1 MTDNKKLL
9 VFIHGWGVSSKIFEP
24 LFYYL
29 KNNFNIH
36 TLDLPG
42 FGKTPIEKAMTLK
55 DYADFVYKFLEDNKI
70 EKPIVIG
77 HSFGGAVTAK
87 LALLYP
93 DSILKLI
100 LVDASAIRQPRR
112 KMILLE
118 KIMPIL
124 KPIVVGKLKQLI
136 IKLLKFDKTDW
147 SQIRNPELKKT
158 FQNVIAEN
166 LKPSLPGIKSPT
178 LVIWGEKDKIT
189 PIADGKLIA
198 ESIPGAK
205 FAVIKNV
212 GHFVFLE
219 KPEEFVK
226 LIKNFA
232 NDAD

>member
-77 HSFGGAVTAK
+77 HSFGGAVATK

-93 DSILKLI
+93 DNISKLI
-100 LVDASAIRQPRR
+100 LVDASAIRRPRR

-124 KPIVVGKLKQLI
+124 KPIIVGKLKQII
-136 IKLLKFDKTDW
+136 IKLLKFDKTDYA
-147 SQIRNPELKKT
+147 QIKSRELKET
-158 FQNVIAEN
+158 FKNVIKEN
-166 LKPSLPGIKSPT
+166 LQPYLFEIKSPT
-178 LVIWGEKDKIT
+178 LIIWGEKDKIT
-189 PIADGKLIA
+189 PLADGQLIA
-198 ESIPGAK
+198 KTIPGAK
-205 FAVIKNV
+205 FAVIKNA

-226 LIKNFA
+226 LIKDFA
-232 NDAD
+232 L

>member
-1 MTDNKKLL
+1 
-9 VFIHGWGVSSKIFEP
+9 
-24 LFYYL
+24 
-29 KNNFNIH
+29 
-36 TLDLPG
+36 LPG

-226 LIKNFA
+226 LIKDFA
-232 NDAD
+232 L

>member
-77 HSFGGAVTAK
+77 HSFGGAVATK

-93 DSILKLI
+93 DNISKLI
-100 LVDASAIRQPRR
+100 LVDASAIRRPRR

-124 KPIVVGKLKQLI
+124 KPIIVGKLKQII
-136 IKLLKFDKTDW
+136 IKLLKFDKTDYA
-147 SQIRNPELKKT
+147 QIKSRELKET
-158 FQNVIAEN
+158 FKNVIKEN
-166 LKPSLPGIKSPT
+166 LQPYLFEIKSPT
-178 LVIWGEKDKIT
+178 LIIWGEKDKIT
-189 PIADGKLIA
+189 PLADGQLIA
-198 ESIPGAK
+198 KTIPGAK
-205 FAVIKNV
+205 FAVIKNA